1 MLLNGEKVAVKIQ
14 RPGLK
19 QLFDIDLSK
28 LISASEVGIH
38 VSARVYLEHL
48 YGAKFK
54 EYYPMKILLSFFGNV
69 ILAYWH

>member
-38 VSARVYLEHL
+38 EHL

-69 ILAYWH
+69 IPAYWH